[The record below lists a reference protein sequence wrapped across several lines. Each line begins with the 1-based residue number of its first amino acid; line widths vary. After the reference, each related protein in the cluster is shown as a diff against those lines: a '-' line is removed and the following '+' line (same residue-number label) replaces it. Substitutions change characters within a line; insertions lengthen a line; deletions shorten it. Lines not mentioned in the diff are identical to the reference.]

1 MSTVEGSQ
9 NCTRYCWGPFHA
21 HSQSDSLSRDLWMI
35 GKTLTHLP
43 SLFEGAASY
52 QDPLRS
58 IQPLTQRVVDNIILG
73 FMALTALGAAPVV
86 MASAGTAYVA
96 EQFLGKVDAIPHV
109 AEKVQVRGD
118 LINEQKKLI
127 ENFGPLLELPGKIPL
142 LAERAEKKAE
152 QVEKDTEELKELQ
165 QNYPSNENLLRT
177 IKESI
182 AHISQNLPSLMAEK
196 NSTGADEQLLQ
207 EILNMRRKI
216 SEKEEEIKKKGKLLQ
231 ALMAEARKEQDE
243 NDRLEKEMTYLTQRK
258 ERQLSTLVQ
267 NVDSIV

>member
-9 NCTRYCWGPFHA
+9 NCTRFCLGPFHV

-35 GKTLTHLP
+35 GKALTHLP

-58 IQPLTQRVVDNIILG
+58 THPLTQRVVDNIVLG
-73 FMALTALGAAPVV
+73 FLALTALGATLIVMVSAVV
-86 MASAGTAYVA
+86 AYVA
-96 EQFLGKVDAIPHV
+96 EQFLGKIDAIPCV

-127 ENFGPLLELPGKIPL
+127 QNFGPLLELRDKIPL

-152 QVEKDTEELKELQ
+152 QLEKGTEELKELQ
-165 QNYPSNENLLRT
+165 QNYPSNENLLRKV
-177 IKESI
+177 KESI
-182 AHISQNLPSLMAEK
+182 AHISQNLPNLMAEK

-207 EILNMRRKI
+207 AILSMRRKI
-216 SEKEEEIKKKGKLLQ
+216 SEKKEEIKKKGKLLQ
-231 ALMAEARKEQDE
+231 ALMAEAREEQDE

-258 ERQLSTLVQ
+258 ERQLSTLEQ
-267 NVDSIV
+267 NVESIV